1 MNSRR
6 LRYAETRST
15 TGRRPQIHPRRRTQ
29 SLSPVSGRAQ
39 SLSGRR
45 EPTARQ
51 SNSPFQDRL
60 RRTPRRHR
68 SDPQPGCRSRP
79 GSRPPRAGR
88 PRLDAR
94 QRLRSP
100 RHPVLTSDRTVFR
113 AGCNRQE
120 RLFLSLSAFT
130 GASRNPVFRQTGRK
144 LFRPGGVPRAHCRP
158 QRIRHRKPSRL
169 TVCIE
174 RKNFRFSTSTSGHGT
189 RNDTVRPVT
198 QKSRPVHTYGPAF
211 ARFRQR
217 TNQASCRLSTIS
229 RCSLKNCL
237 RWISLLCE
245 ISVE

>member
-1 MNSRR
+1 MFFAQTHTREPDDDELLRR
-6 LRYAETRST
+6 LRQTGQDSCFGTLYSRYIPLLYGVCLKYLQRQDLAEDAVMALFEELQPKIARYEI
-15 TGRRPQIHPRRRTQ
+15 REFRTWIYSAAKNHCLQ
-29 SLSPVSGRAQ
+29 QLRKTK
-39 SLSGRR
+39 R
-45 EPTARQ
+45 EIPHE
-51 SNSPFQDRL
+51 P
-60 RRTPRRHR
+60 
-68 SDPQPGCRSRP
+68 
-79 GSRPPRAGR
+79 
-88 PRLDAR
+88 DAR
-94 QRLRSP
+94 FMES
-100 RHPVLTSDRTVFR
+100 
-113 AGCNRQE
+113 AGITHLLDE
-120 RLFLSLSAFT
+120 PEAV
-130 GASRNPVFRQTGRK
+130 SRNEPLKACLEELPEPQRISI
-144 LFRPGGVPRAHCRP
+144 P